1 MDMALIHTVNAYS
14 WPLLTLAVLLAVW
27 KLFSTVHMRRTARRS
42 GGHGNDAA
50 AAARPVHLAAIPRGR
65 GEVSNV

>member
-14 WPLLTLAVLLAVW
+14 WPLLTLAVLLGVW
-27 KLFSTVHMRRTARRS
+27 KLFSTVHMRRTSRRG

-50 AAARPVHLAAIPRGR
+50 ASSPVHLAAIRRGR

>member
-1 MDMALIHTVNAYS
+1 MDMALIHTVNAFS
-14 WPLLTLAVLLAVW
+14 WPLLTLAVLLGVW

-42 GGHGNDAA
+42 GGHGSEAA
-50 AAARPVHLAAIPRGR
+50 AASPVHLAPIPRGR